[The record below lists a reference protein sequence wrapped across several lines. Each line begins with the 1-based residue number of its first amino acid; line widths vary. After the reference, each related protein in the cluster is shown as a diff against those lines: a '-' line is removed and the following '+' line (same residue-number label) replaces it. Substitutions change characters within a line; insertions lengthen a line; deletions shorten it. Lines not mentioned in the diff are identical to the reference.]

1 MANELKSKVDVSALS
16 DAELAALIPEIE
28 REMEKRK
35 DAKKR
40 EAVEKMRAIAAEVGL
55 SPEELLGTGGAGRR
69 KRGRRGPIAWRHPD
83 DSSLIYR
90 GGKKPAWLTDLVASG
105 REAIKVE

>member
-1 MANELKSKVDVSALS
+1 VSETKSKVDVSVLS
-16 DAELAALIPEIE
+16 DAELAALIPAVE

-35 DAKKR
+35 DTRKR

-55 SPEELLGTGGAGRR
+55 SPEELLGAGGGGKR

-83 DSSLIYR
+83 DSSLVYK

-105 REAIKVE
+105 REAVKAE